1 MMIFAKREDVDRCA
15 EIVRAE
21 LEKRDGKINNDI
33 LNKITEDIMNISYAK
48 GGDFSEKIFRRF
60 VETYVENG
68 LHKKYFM

>member
-1 MMIFAKREDVDRCA
+1 MIFAKREDVDRCA

-48 GGDFSEKIFRRF
+48 GASCIIQ
-60 VETYVENG
+60 V
-68 LHKKYFM
+68 